1 LIGSEIDGRY
11 RILAKLDEGGMGE
24 VYLAEHMHLGRH
36 EALKFLHAALA
47 GDPELAARFRREA
60 RVMNRLSHPNIVAV
74 YDFGRADGRFYLA
87 IEYAAGK
94 TLADT
99 LALEGALPMGRVI
112 RILAQLADAVDH
124 AHRRAVVHRD
134 LTPRNLILAKH
145 RGQPDVVKVLDFG
158 LAQLATSDEVTTSA
172 PSSGRLHGTVGYM
185 APELF
190 AGGDASPASDI
201 YALGC
206 IGWEMLTGRPPFVG
220 RAADVIEAH
229 LRAAAPSPSAHRIV
243 GPVPQGLEQLIL
255 RCLEKDP
262 ARRLASAG
270 ALAQRLLGALGDRAP
285 DARRGARGRADD
297 DGTIPPYGT
306 APDTLLDDGRT
317 PTLLLPLGDA
327 LGRYRV
333 ALRELAEMLL
343 DHGTED
349 VRLGVAL
356 AQLGRLELE
365 LDRRTAEMDDLEEE
379 LTALEQRA
387 REREAMI
394 RFAMADLRFI
404 RDQSIAR
411 NVPVGR
417 EIEDQLAGLG
427 GELTRMLAGRDQA
440 IEGLTERQ
448 LDLAARV
455 ASVEDAL
462 LTHCRKLE
470 PIADAAAAAVTSP
483 MVAEARERV
492 EEARLVVELATG
504 PGR

>member
-1 LIGSEIDGRY
+1 
-11 RILAKLDEGGMGE
+11 
-24 VYLAEHMHLGRH
+24 
-36 EALKFLHAALA
+36 
-47 GDPELAARFRREA
+47 
-60 RVMNRLSHPNIVAV
+60 
-74 YDFGRADGRFYLA
+74 
-87 IEYAAGK
+87 
-94 TLADT
+94 
-99 LALEGALPMGRVI
+99 
-112 RILAQLADAVDH
+112 
-124 AHRRAVVHRD
+124 
-134 LTPRNLILAKH
+134 
-145 RGQPDVVKVLDFG
+145 
-158 LAQLATSDEVTTSA
+158 
-172 PSSGRLHGTVGYM
+172 
-185 APELF
+185 
-190 AGGDASPASDI
+190 
-201 YALGC
+201 
-206 IGWEMLTGRPPFVG
+206 
-220 RAADVIEAH
+220 
-229 LRAAAPSPSAHRIV
+229 
-243 GPVPQGLEQLIL
+243 
-255 RCLEKDP
+255 
-262 ARRLASAG
+262 
-270 ALAQRLLGALGDRAP
+270 
-285 DARRGARGRADD
+285 
-297 DGTIPPYGT
+297 
-306 APDTLLDDGRT
+306 
-317 PTLLLPLGDA
+317 
-327 LGRYRV
+327 V

-411 NVPVGR
+411 NVQVGR